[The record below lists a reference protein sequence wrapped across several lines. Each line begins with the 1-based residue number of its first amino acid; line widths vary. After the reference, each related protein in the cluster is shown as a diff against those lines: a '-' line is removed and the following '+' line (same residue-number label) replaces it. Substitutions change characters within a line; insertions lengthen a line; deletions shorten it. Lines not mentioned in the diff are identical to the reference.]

1 MSYLFHLDQKN
12 NTILHPEAVRL
23 CPELRLLSEKE
34 ALFIILAFDYNSIY
48 KQYPERQRLSK
59 AIWHVFG
66 DNNPKFLDED
76 KREKRIQAA
85 IEAYK
90 SLQYNR
96 NEELISI
103 YQQKIE
109 QSQQEILMEDS
120 STRLK
125 NIRDIISGFRK
136 DIRDLETEI
145 IEKNILEAELKGD
158 RELSLVES
166 WQTNMK
172 HYNSIRFKR

>member
-23 CPELRLLSEKE
+23 CPELGLLNEKE
-34 ALFIILAFDYNSIY
+34 VLFIILAFDYNSIY

-66 DNNPKFLDED
+66 DNNPKFLEED

-85 IEAYK
+85 INAYK

-103 YQQKIE
+103 YQQKI
-109 QSQQEILMEDS
+109 
-120 STRLK
+120 
-125 NIRDIISGFRK
+125 
-136 DIRDLETEI
+136 
-145 IEKNILEAELKGD
+145 
-158 RELSLVES
+158 
-166 WQTNMK
+166 
-172 HYNSIRFKR
+172 